1 MLLYRIARVT
11 SETFPLVAL
20 GAYIL
25 AFLVVFPCVFL
36 FPPLGLMLFGLSM
49 ASLPFTW
56 VVGRSLIA
64 SEARLALRGL
74 ASGACPQCTRR
85 MQSIRDPE
93 RTWQCEFCE
102 TRFRADGRVIPP
114 QLVEDAMVPMVAAGS
129 NADPR

>member
-1 MLLYRIARVT
+1 MFLYRIARIT

-36 FPPLGLMLFGLSM
+36 FPPLGLMLFGLSL

-56 VVGRSLIA
+56 VVGRGLIA
-64 SEARLALRGL
+64 AETRLALREL
-74 ASGACPQCTRR
+74 AAGACPQCAKR

-102 TRFRADGRVIPP
+102 VRFRTDGGVIPP
-114 QLVEDAMVPMVAAGS
+114 QMLEEAGPS
-129 NADPR
+129 PAIAGLDPEA